1 MNTYLAKG
9 SNITFSFSLF
19 TKENVYL
26 MSSTPALSSSR
37 DHVITRKNSNRY
49 RKNIIHIPEGISY
62 IATEAFQHQS
72 CIRSVSFPD
81 SLRKIGARAFQGCT
95 FMESALLPQSM
106 VQLGP
111 GAFSDCPKLEKQF
124 IPSGISE
131 LPREIFR
138 DDQKLQS
145 VTFGENSRLHI
156 IRDNAF
162 PAVSPSILW
171 TFQTILQKSVT
182 GLFIAVKTFKI
193 FIFLTIFT
201 VSEYRP
207 FIFAELKI

>member
-81 SLRKIGARAFQGCT
+81 SLRKIGARAG
-95 FMESALLPQSM
+95 LR
-106 VQLGP
+106 QLRSHKTSYKIAG
-111 GAFSDCPKLEKQF
+111 
-124 IPSGISE
+124 
-131 LPREIFR
+131 
-138 DDQKLQS
+138 
-145 VTFGENSRLHI
+145 SRL
-156 IRDNAF
+156 NSGF
-162 PAVSPSILW
+162 FSVKSCQIL
-171 TFQTILQKSVT
+171 
-182 GLFIAVKTFKI
+182 
-193 FIFLTIFT
+193 
-201 VSEYRP
+201 
-207 FIFAELKI
+207 